1 MLNKNRFVGSAEEIY
16 SPRCNQC
23 KYRTKGILCKAFP
36 KGIPDEILTGK
47 NNHTKPLPEQKNDI
61 VFKEI
66 K

>member
-1 MLNKNRFVGSAEEIY
+1 MPIGF
-16 SPRCNQC
+16 QC
-23 KYRTKGILCKAFP
+23 PLCENYLSNLKCKAFP